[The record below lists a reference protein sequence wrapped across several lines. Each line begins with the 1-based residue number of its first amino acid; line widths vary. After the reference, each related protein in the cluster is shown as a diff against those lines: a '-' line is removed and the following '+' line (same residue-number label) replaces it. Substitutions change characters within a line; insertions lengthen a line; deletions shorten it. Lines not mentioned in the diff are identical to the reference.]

1 MNSNDL
7 VFALIILVLA
17 GGWLL
22 RIAFRRMSQSSRRSL
37 SPARAATIQ
46 PARKQRET
54 DDRPF
59 SPDAIPPQLDKVSLM
74 LHGDDDGIWVWLF
87 RENHPHKDYIGM
99 SGDGVYNAYEHAL
112 WYCHTGDPPFA
123 ADRFAGVLG
132 DLQAAGWQV
141 ANRLHDKPR
150 ARLYHLMRSQ

>member
-1 MNSNDL
+1 MNSNNL
-7 VFALIILVLA
+7 IFALIIAVLL

-37 SPARAATIQ
+37 SPARAATVQ
-46 PARKQRET
+46 PARKQRVT

-74 LHGDDDGIWVWLF
+74 LHNEAEGVWVWLF

-99 SGDGVYNAYEHAL
+99 SGDGVYNAYESAL
-112 WYCHTGDPPFA
+112 WYCRTGDPQFA
-123 ADRFAGVLG
+123 DARFTGVLEQ
-132 DLQAAGWQV
+132 LEQVGWRITS
-141 ANRLHDKPR
+141 RLHDRPK
-150 ARLYHLMRSQ
+150 ARLYHLVRG